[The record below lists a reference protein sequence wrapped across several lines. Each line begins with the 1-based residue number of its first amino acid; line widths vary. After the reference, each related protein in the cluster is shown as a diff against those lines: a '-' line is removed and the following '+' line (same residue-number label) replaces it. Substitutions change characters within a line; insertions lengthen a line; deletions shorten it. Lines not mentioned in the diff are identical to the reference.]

1 MIGAILIKTKNRLV
15 LLKMAQIVFRYKRDG
30 T

>member
-1 MIGAILIKTKNRLV
+1 MIGAILIKAKIRLV